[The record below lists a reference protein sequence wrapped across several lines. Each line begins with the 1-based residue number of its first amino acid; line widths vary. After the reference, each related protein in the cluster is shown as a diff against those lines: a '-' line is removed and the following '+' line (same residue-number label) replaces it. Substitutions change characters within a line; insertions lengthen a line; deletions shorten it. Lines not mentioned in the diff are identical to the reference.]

1 MSEPKLQAM
10 CAQDRAASVS
20 CSSSKHFS
28 TCSTCASIQHFR
40 SVLREWYVHR
50 PTKLPVAFTQFPAVY
65 ESLKSSFLYLGRV
78 LVWRIQMFKVAPF
91 LLRHSP
97 RLHAAPESSRSSL
110 SLFTSL
116 ITAGAKHAL
125 SSWVP
130 ICASAGILGAISFR
144 FNMCVWRFV
153 HLASPFN
160 LIDVVLPCFVC
171 LFVSE
176 RFSGWLPNAWCWLR
190 GAARLWAALY
200 ERDAQSLRLLK
211 KDCLVFL
218 SEDRHRLC
226 TDPQQGGGKLTSL
239 HLINGLPEWLKMW
252 RFRWNKGPNRSL
264 FH

>member
-1 MSEPKLQAM
+1 
-10 CAQDRAASVS
+10 
-20 CSSSKHFS
+20 
-28 TCSTCASIQHFR
+28 
-40 SVLREWYVHR
+40 
-50 PTKLPVAFTQFPAVY
+50 
-65 ESLKSSFLYLGRV
+65 
-78 LVWRIQMFKVAPF
+78 MFKVAPF

-171 LFVSE
+171 FFASE
-176 RFSGWLPNAWCWLR
+176 GYSGWLPNAWCCLR
-190 GAARLWAALY
+190 EACVSRSGPAR
-200 ERDAQSLRLLK
+200 EMRSLEDPRK
-211 KDCLVFL
+211 K
-218 SEDRHRLC
+218 RLC
-226 TDPQQGGGKLTSL
+226 LLFYARIDTDCALTHSRAVENSIL
-239 HLINGLPEWLKMW
+239 YI
-252 RFRWNKGPNRSL
+252 
-264 FH
+264 